1 VPCKFEYVYL
11 PICRSCVLPEGIEWW
26 CFPEGCRLWRGSE
39 PPSHMDMNLKRF
51 SASSPP
57 RMASSIAAFDACL
70 NCTTS
75 FMWFVLSSNS
85 NEYGA
90 SIVKTYGA
98 VIRFYAE
105 VPGES
110 GDAANGNQS
119 QPNSVSKRGNG
130 KAPNKMWCPLGICL
144 TSSLPII
151 GILEAVLLRLCEKL
165 ASAGGL
171 SNTESSNPVIHK
183 DIMNLI
189 LNFHK
194 PIPGVVNCSI
204 PFLSGDGD
212 RLHVSLPP
220 KGGIPPLPHGVSVA
234 SVCRLLGAEGLT
246 ALLAAIMTECKILVH
261 SADVANLAMVAE
273 VITAL
278 MYPFQ
283 WLHPFIPVL
292 PLPVMTIV
300 EAPVSYFL
308 GVPTCNMKLI
318 DKHMLTDVVV
328 IDLDNGFSSP
338 NYFDSGRNADAGV
351 PTPLPATVSSNIS
364 KAIFRLLREE
374 EEVQEQYGS
383 SHFSDSRHLPRLE
396 TESLAERDFRVTVAH
411 QICGLIRGYQ
421 ECLFFVSAN
430 TPVFNRDRFLRQAPA
445 LFEERRPTIS
455 SMSAPPSSTSLSAV
469 PSSPATKIISP
480 RSKRFLSGLVN
491 SQHFHA
497 LLEKLDSEE
506 NAFFHEVMDTFE
518 QSDSDSVS
526 CSYGSLKQRNA
537 VEQLRNNLE
546 KIEQK
551 IPTYHVH
558 NRHIDDLA
566 EETDIPY
573 EFMGGYFTS
582 FTCKMLKPVKSTVI
596 AAAPDAL
603 NDISSASY
611 STDADKPKSLSLEDL
626 VELDKRQWIYS
637 KLFDINVKSHEHSG
651 SSVLWKKIHLKEA
664 LGERKFSAWKDEQ
677 ESKDKYDGE
686 TEDERR
692 QGNSSSLKRPLK
704 SSLDLTKL
712 ISNVRSDEMANRNFV
727 SKLKRGSLA
736 DRTVIKR
743 YIERAYEIVQEVKEG
758 KSSLDDVASQF
769 SDINSEVDAAM
780 KNSSAQRFLISVL
793 SQRSR
798 LQNENRK
805 IDNSA
810 SFRPG
815 YNIEVSTSNL
825 HPLVFDCLY
834 RLCSSML
841 EACHNEYD
849 YEAAYRLLI
858 HTTGFCTVDS
868 NTVSYMTKQIANHP
882 IYNDL
887 RLWDRVLLIHM
898 NDRQRDKVGNDTR
911 AVSVDTT
918 ESDEYEATVST
929 LYEMLGYGMPA
940 DDLAR
945 FASRITEEKFY
956 STDKEQK
963 LLMLARRLAVK
974 CDEST
979 TEDDLIRYD
988 DDNVPDREEH
998 SNTTEILGGSTYWKD
1013 VKWTHP
1019 GILPLSGQTP
1029 ITNLASFGNSIVATG
1044 GLDGSIYLASTMHLD
1059 TEKRGKIGN
1068 QFVRGTKLDW
1078 PLNPQLAMGTHD
1090 DLAPGAVSCLAATRG
1105 SQKGKS
1111 SELNI
1116 STISGCRLVGGS
1128 TGGNLAVWN
1137 VANTMEGIL
1146 GGESPTDVDG
1156 VSQSVPEVKVH
1167 SSGTQTGHVRSNSS
1181 PTSRSKRRSR
1191 TKKGKS
1197 LGGHRGGVTC
1207 LSIPPKIY
1215 RPDSLI
1221 SAGNDGLIK
1230 FWSLRDDA
1238 VGSRGNLNRRATM
1251 GGSTSR
1257 ILFSR
1262 NEKNLGKDTLDVLA
1276 GKFRVVYHK
1285 LKLMSMSWK
1294 FIILN
1299 LNLFYSSGH
1308 GGRIL
1313 CVETAWHGDRL
1324 LSGAAD
1330 RTVKLWDLASQS
1342 GGRCLQT
1349 MHGHTAWVTHGRY
1362 WGRNTIISA
1371 SSDRS
1376 IALWDTRSGSSPL
1389 KVLRYHNGPI
1399 SDLYLESRTSF
1410 WMTSAGA
1417 DGTVATWDFRMM
1429 KSLNGDSGETMTRS
1443 TNPVRTPLARMT
1455 HIGQS
1460 AGPVFLQKGISVRN
1474 AHEGRSIMSATV
1486 DNKIKEWDPLSGNL
1500 LTEHKVRC
1508 GNKMSCFKTFSA
1520 EECLISNKHYAGD
1533 RLGGT
1538 ITAAWDGTIRIRQLF
1553 AGQR

>member
-1 VPCKFEYVYL
+1 
-11 PICRSCVLPEGIEWW
+11 
-26 CFPEGCRLWRGSE
+26 
-39 PPSHMDMNLKRF
+39 MDMNLKRF

-75 FMWFVLSSNS
+75 FMWWVLSSNS
-85 NEYGA
+85 DQYG
-90 SIVKTYGA
+90 SSTTKTYGA

-105 VPGES
+105 VPDQSNSTES
-110 GDAANGNQS
+110 GGDKES
-119 QPNSVSKRGNG
+119 
-130 KAPNKMWCPLGICL
+130 NKTWCPLGICL
-144 TSSLPII
+144 TSSLPIV

-165 ASAGGL
+165 ASGGL
-171 SNTESSNPVIHK
+171 SMLEKPSPIFHR

-189 LNFHK
+189 LNYHK

-220 KGGIPPLPHGVSVA
+220 KTGIPALPHGVSVV

-246 ALLAAIMTECKILVH
+246 ALLAAILTESKILVH
-261 SADVANLAMVAE
+261 SADVANLAMVGE

-292 PLPVMTIV
+292 PLSMMTIV

-308 GVPTCNMKLI
+308 GVPSCNMKMI
-318 DKHMLTDVVV
+318 DKRMLGDVVV
-328 IDLDNGFSSP
+328 VDLDNGFSAS
-338 NYFDSGRNADAGV
+338 NYFDGGRSADASI

-383 SHFSDSRHLPRLE
+383 NHFSDSRHLPRLE

-411 QICGLIRGYQ
+411 QICGMIRGYQ
-421 ECLFFVSAN
+421 ECLFFVSAC

-455 SMSAPPSSTSLSAV
+455 SMSAPSPSTSMAV
-469 PSSPATKIISP
+469 TSSPVTRIISP

-491 SQHFHA
+491 SQHFYA

-506 NAFFHEVMDTFE
+506 NTFFHEIMDTFG
-518 QSDSDSVS
+518 QNDGDSLP
-526 CSYGSLKQRNA
+526 CNYGSSKQRSTI
-537 VEQLRNNLE
+537 EQLRNKLE
-546 KIEQK
+546 RIEQK
-551 IPTYHVH
+551 LPTYHVH
-558 NRHIDDLA
+558 HRQGSDLD
-566 EETDIPY
+566 EEFDLSY
-573 EFMGGYFTS
+573 DFVGGYFTS
-582 FTCKMLKPVKSTVI
+582 FTSKMLKPVKPEKPVKGSNIKGTNEFQ
-596 AAAPDAL
+596 AP
-603 NDISSASY
+603 SY
-611 STDADKPKSLSLEDL
+611 SSVASKPKALSLQDL
-626 VELDKRQWIYS
+626 VELDKRQWIYC
-637 KLFDINVKSHEHSG
+637 KLFDIDLNKTKQPG
-651 SSVLWKKIHLKEA
+651 SSIIWKKIHLKEA
-664 LGERKFSAWKDEQ
+664 LGERKFSVWKDEQ
-677 ESKDKYDGE
+677 ELKYKHG
-686 TEDERR
+686 TEVEDVSG
-692 QGNSSSLKRPLK
+692 QGTNSAARKPLQ

-712 ISNVRSDEMANRNFV
+712 ISNVRSDEIDNRKIY
-727 SKLKRGSLA
+727 SKLKWGSVG
-736 DRTVIKR
+736 DQSVIKR
-743 YIERAYEIVQEVKEG
+743 YIERAYEIVEENQEG
-758 KSSLDDVASQF
+758 NYSLDNDHVVKQF
-769 SDINSEVDAAM
+769 SDINAEVDAAM

-798 LQNENRK
+798 LQNENRM
-805 IDNSA
+805 IDNNT
-810 SFRPG
+810 SFRSLRPG
-815 YNIEVSTSNL
+815 YNMEVSTSNL

-834 RLCSSML
+834 RLCNSML
-841 EACHNEYD
+841 DACHAEYD

-858 HTTGFCTVDS
+858 HTTGFCKVYM
-868 NTVSYMTKQIANHP
+868 NVVSYMTKRIANHP

-898 NDRQRDKVGNDTR
+898 DDRQRDKVGNDAR
-911 AVSVDTT
+911 ASNSETN

-945 FASRITEEKFY
+945 FASRVTEDKFY

-979 TEDDLIRYD
+979 FYGDLIKD
-988 DDNVPDREEH
+988 PNETKGIEAI
-998 SNTTEILGGSTYWKD
+998 SEATAMTGGSTYWKD

-1019 GILPLSGQTP
+1019 GVSSLGGQTP
-1029 ITNLASFGNSIVATG
+1029 ITKLASFGNSIVATG

-1059 TEKRGKIGN
+1059 TGKRGKIAN
-1068 QFVRGTKLDW
+1068 QFVRGTKLEW
-1078 PLNPQLAMGTHD
+1078 PQNSQVGSYED
-1090 DLAPGAVSCLAATRG
+1090 GAPGAVSCLATTEG
-1105 SQKGKS
+1105 SQGSKRLEHS
-1111 SELNI
+1111 SP
-1116 STISGCRLVGGS
+1116 ISGCRLVCGS

-1137 VANTMEGIL
+1137 IANTLEGIL
-1146 GGESPTDVDG
+1146 GEEPFPDGVDG
-1156 VSQSVPEVKVH
+1156 ASQALSDMKLH
-1167 SSGTQTGHVRSNSS
+1167 SGGTQSAHVRNTSS
-1181 PTSRSKRRSR
+1181 PSSRSKRYNR
-1191 TKKGKS
+1191 TRTGKS
-1197 LGGHRGGVTC
+1197 LGSHRGGVTC

-1230 FWSLRDDA
+1230 FWSLREDTNH
-1238 VGSRGNLNRRATM
+1238 SRNMKNRRATM
-1251 GGSTSR
+1251 GASTSR
-1257 ILFSR
+1257 LIFSSKS
-1262 NEKNLGKDTLDVLA
+1262 EKGSGKDTLDVLA
-1276 GKFRVVYHK
+1276 
-1285 LKLMSMSWK
+1285 
-1294 FIILN
+1294 
-1299 LNLFYSSGH
+1299 GH

-1313 CVETAWHGDRL
+1313 CVETAWHGDRI

-1349 MHGHTAWVTHGRY
+1349 MHGHSAWVTHCRY

-1376 IALWDTRSGSSPL
+1376 IALWDTRSGSSPEN
-1389 KVLRYHNGPI
+1389 VLRYHNGPI

-1410 WMTSAGA
+1410 WMASAGA

-1429 KSLNGDSGETMTRS
+1429 KNLSGDADETMGRMPYPTRS
-1443 TNPVRTPLARMT
+1443 PSAQMT
-1455 HIGQS
+1455 HMGKN
-1460 AGPVFLQKGISVRN
+1460 AGPILLQKGISARN
-1474 AHEGRSIMSATV
+1474 SLTKQSIMSATI
-1486 DNKIKEWDPLSGNL
+1486 DNRIREWDPLSGQL
-1500 LTEHKVRC
+1500 LTEHKIRC
-1508 GNKMSCFKTFSA
+1508 GNKMSCFKTFTVD
-1520 EECLISNKHYAGD
+1520 ECLTNDKHYAGEK
-1533 RLGGT
+1533 LGGT

-1553 AGQR
+1553 KG